1 MTLHRFF
8 VPPDLMVGD
17 RFALP
22 ESIARQVQA
31 VLRLRDGE
39 RIVLLPGD
47 GTEAVCRLEG
57 GQCVVEE
64 RRPSAGEP
72 KHRLTIVQALLKGD
86 GLETVVRSAT
96 EVGVAE
102 FQLVVTERCVVRDL
116 PPRRVD
122 RLRSVARE
130 AAEQSERGVVPAV
143 AEPTSLSR
151 ALAGHLGATLLF
163 ERHEADRLS
172 AVPAPPALV
181 IGPEGGFTEAE
192 LEDARAAG
200 VRVAGLG
207 ARILRSRTVAA
218 AAAAVVLSQTG
229 DFA

>member
-8 VPPDLMVGD
+8 VPPDLMVGE
-17 RFALP
+17 RFPLP

-47 GTEAVCRLEG
+47 GMETMCRLEG

-64 RRPSAGEP
+64 RRSSAGEP
-72 KHRLTIVQALLKGD
+72 NHRLTIVQALLKGD

-96 EVGVAE
+96 EVGVCE

-122 RLRSVARE
+122 RLRAVARE

-143 AEPTSLSR
+143 ADPTSLSR
-151 ALAGHLGATLLF
+151 AMAGHAGATLLF
-163 ERHEADRLS
+163 ERHEGERLS
-172 AVPAPPALV
+172 ALPAPPALF
-181 IGPEGGFTEAE
+181 IGPEGGFTRTELEEAE
-192 LEDARAAG
+192 AAG

-207 ARILRSRTVAA
+207 ARILRSQTVTA